1 MMHRLFPDSA
11 VWQRLQV
18 GPLGNH
24 LDGFA
29 QRLLQAGYAD
39 STVRDKVRLVAKL
52 SQWLERHR
60 LGVETL
66 DEQQITTF
74 RHELHQREHRAC
86 HGDGDT
92 LRGLSEYLRGKGV
105 VQQCAA
111 APDSSALMQIEH
123 RFAHYLAQERGLSAD
138 ALRNY
143 LPVIRRFLTTRF
155 GDGPVQSAQL
165 QARDITRFVLS
176 QTRRL
181 GPKTAQLMVSALRS
195 FLRFLLQRGELATDL
210 AGAVPS
216 VADWRLAKVPKY
228 LEPAQVEQL
237 LIACDQNSVVGQR
250 DYTVLLML
258 ARLGLRAGE
267 IVHLRLD
274 DVNWPAGVIT
284 LRGKGPCVIRLP
296 LPVDIGEALATYL
309 RCARPPCATRRLF
322 VRARAPHV
330 GFASSVAIDCI
341 VRRALHR
348 AGLKP
353 VVKGAHLLRHSLAT
367 RMLRSGASLAEIG
380 QLLGHR
386 LPQTTEIYAKVDQGA
401 LAELAQP
408 WPGGEA

>member
-29 QRLLQAGYAD
+29 QHLSQTGYAD
-39 STVRDKVRLVAKL
+39 WTVRDKVRLVAKL

-60 LGVETL
+60 LGVEAL
-66 DEQQITTF
+66 DEQQITAF
-74 RHELHQREHRAC
+74 RRELHQREHRAH
-86 HGDGDT
+86 HGDRAT
-92 LRGLSEYLRGKGV
+92 LRGLLEYLRGKGV
-105 VQQCAA
+105 VPQCAA
-111 APDSSALMQIEH
+111 ATDSSALEQIEH
-123 RFAHYLAQERGLSAD
+123 RYSQYLAQERGLSAD

-143 LPVIRRFLTTRF
+143 LPVIRCFLTTSF
-155 GDGPVQSAQL
+155 GEGPVQLAQL
-165 QARDITRFVLS
+165 QAKDITRFVLS

-210 AGAVPS
+210 AGAVPT
-216 VADWRLAKVPKY
+216 VADWRLAQVPKY

-237 LIACDQNSVVGQR
+237 LKACDQRSAVGQR
-250 DYTVLLML
+250 NYTVLLML

-274 DVNWPAGVIT
+274 DVDWSAGIIT
-284 LRGKGPCVIRLP
+284 VRGKRACVSRLP
-296 LPVDIGEALATYL
+296 LPVDIGEALASYL
-309 RCARPPCATRRLF
+309 RCARPSCATRRLF

-330 GFASSVAIDCI
+330 GFASSAAIDDI
-341 VRRALHR
+341 VRRALQR
-348 AGLKP
+348 TGLKP
-353 VVKGAHLLRHSLAT
+353 AVKGAHLLRHSLAT
-367 RMLRSGASLAEIG
+367 QMLRSGASLAEIG

-386 LPQTTEIYAKVDQGA
+386 APQTTEIYAKVDQGA
-401 LAELAQP
+401 LADLAQP